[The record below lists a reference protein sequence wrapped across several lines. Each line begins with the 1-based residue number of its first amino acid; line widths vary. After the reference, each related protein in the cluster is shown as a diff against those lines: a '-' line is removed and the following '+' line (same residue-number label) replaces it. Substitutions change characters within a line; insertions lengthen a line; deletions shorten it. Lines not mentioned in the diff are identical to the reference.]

1 MHIHYHKVILY
12 IYCKFENE
20 QIKITNRFKKNIVNL
35 NQKFKENPLATKSDY
50 YGSMD

>member
-1 MHIHYHKVILY
+1 MSKSKLLIDL
-12 IYCKFENE
+12 
-20 QIKITNRFKKNIVNL
+20 RKNIVNL